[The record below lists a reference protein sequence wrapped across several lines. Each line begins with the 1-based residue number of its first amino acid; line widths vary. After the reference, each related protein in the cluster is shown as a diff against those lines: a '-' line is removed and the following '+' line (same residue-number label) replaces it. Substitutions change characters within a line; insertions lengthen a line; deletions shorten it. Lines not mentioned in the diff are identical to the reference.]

1 MNVDNDSAMQELER
15 PITFEMADDLQ
26 PAEMVSSKG
35 LRFSITNLLNNS
47 YQENLLSEGDISGL
61 LIKSVS
67 YAMDKRFVSEK
78 DYLNSDKV
86 LSIAQSQA
94 CTSNMLFALYNSLVL
109 LYREPSIGFNE
120 LASLISNYNSNVE
133 LENILESRNVL
144 KPYCFMDDFLVK
156 FHENPFVF
164 PFWSTRYDSIYSI
177 FRSLLRNHPVLVR
190 VNGKIYFNDDNKKAE
205 HYVVLVGLRYG
216 KALTID
222 SSVDGFIHYCPLG
235 TFLYSMASDFFATVC
250 AWDLSL
256 LL

>member
-1 MNVDNDSAMQELER
+1 MNVDNDSAMQKLER

-94 CTSNMLFALYNSLVL
+94 CTSNML
-109 LYREPSIGFNE
+109 
-120 LASLISNYNSNVE
+120 
-133 LENILESRNVL
+133 
-144 KPYCFMDDFLVK
+144 
-156 FHENPFVF
+156 
-164 PFWSTRYDSIYSI
+164 
-177 FRSLLRNHPVLVR
+177 
-190 VNGKIYFNDDNKKAE
+190 
-205 HYVVLVGLRYG
+205 
-216 KALTID
+216 
-222 SSVDGFIHYCPLG
+222 
-235 TFLYSMASDFFATVC
+235 
-250 AWDLSL
+250 
-256 LL
+256 

>member
-67 YAMDKRFVSEK
+67 YAMDKKFVSEK
-78 DYLNSDKV
+78 DYSESDKAFFV
-86 LSIAQSQA
+86 ALSQSS
-94 CTSNMLFALYNSLVL
+94 TSNMLFALYNALVL
-109 LYREPSIGFNE
+109 LYKTPSISFDE
-120 LASLISNYNSNVE
+120 LTTLVANYNNNVE
-133 LENILESRNVL
+133 FENIVQSRNVM
-144 KPYCFMDDFLVK
+144 KPNCFVDEFLVK
-156 FHENPFVF
+156 YHEKPFVF

-235 TFLYSMASDFFATVC
+235 TFLYSMASDLLATVC